1 MDTSCGFQHFNPRT
15 REGCDYAALPPEAQ
29 ACVIS
34 IHAPVKGATPFKSSI
49 VYALPLIS
57 IHAPVKGATICSTSS
72 SKRSSDFNP
81 RTREGCDSG
90 TDPVYWGT
98 TLISIHA
105 PVKGATQHCQCL
117 PIGQGYFNPRT
128 REGCDLL
135 RFGRQM
141 ERPEHFNPRT
151 REGCDTM

>member
-1 MDTSCGFQHFNPRT
+1 M
-15 REGCDYAALPPEAQ
+15 
-29 ACVIS
+29 IS

-105 PVKGATQHCQCL
+105 PVKGATFPSSRASRLESSISIHAPVKGATQHCQCL